1 MIAIIMR
8 PDPSLSDRAKWG
20 VAPLIGKWSGI
31 EPELVWIM
39 RDVCPVCWNAADSS
53 MIMFWCYKWHK
64 TWHYLINTL
73 PGTTLSSL
81 RRVTVIQIYAT
92 RYLAHRDYRA
102 LAPGRFASLWCDLFH
117 LFRLR
122 YKIWFVW
129 DEDTDQSCLSLSKP
143 RQCGQWSCSFIP
155 VLHILLPPRHRKP
168 WDTLMK
174 SDPSGCEVW
183 NADPLWS
190 IHLPALARIISLK
203 GFIFQWSSPPGCWL
217 GFSKLQ
223 GFFCH
228 GVGSDH
234 TSSFSQWLWSH
245 IALDHRRVSDIKP
258 SAIHQSI
265 HSFFS

>member
-1 MIAIIMR
+1 MAQ
-8 PDPSLSDRAKWG
+8 DTALFDKH
-20 VAPLIGKWSGI
+20 VT
-31 EPELVWIM
+31 
-39 RDVCPVCWNAADSS
+39 RDNSVSP
-53 MIMFWCYKWHK
+53 
-64 TWHYLINTL
+64 NT
-73 PGTTLSSL
+73 
-81 RRVTVIQIYAT
+81 REAVIQIYAS

-143 RQCGQWSCSFIP
+143 AARPVILFFYSPKPVCFIFWC
-155 VLHILLPPRHRKP
+155 HRHRKP
-168 WDTLMK
+168 WDHLMK
-174 SDPSGCEVW
+174 SDPCGEVW
-183 NADPLWS
+183 NADRGLRS

-203 GFIFQWSSPPGCWL
+203 GFIFQWSSPLCWP

-245 IALDHRRVSDIKP
+245 IAP
-258 SAIHQSI
+258 
-265 HSFFS
+265 